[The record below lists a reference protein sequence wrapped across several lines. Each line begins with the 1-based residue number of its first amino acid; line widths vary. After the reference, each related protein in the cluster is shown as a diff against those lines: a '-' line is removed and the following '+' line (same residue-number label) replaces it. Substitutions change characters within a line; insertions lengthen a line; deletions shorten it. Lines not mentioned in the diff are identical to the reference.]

1 MAIMVD
7 DEAIDKVQ
15 SQFPPDEVCNSQY
28 IQLTIAC
35 LLLTVNEGPDYLLYL
50 LNT

>member
-15 SQFPPDEVCNSQY
+15 SQFPLMRY
-28 IQLTIAC
+28 TIHNILQSTISC
-35 LLLTVNEGPDYLLYL
+35 LLLTLNEGP
-50 LNT
+50 N